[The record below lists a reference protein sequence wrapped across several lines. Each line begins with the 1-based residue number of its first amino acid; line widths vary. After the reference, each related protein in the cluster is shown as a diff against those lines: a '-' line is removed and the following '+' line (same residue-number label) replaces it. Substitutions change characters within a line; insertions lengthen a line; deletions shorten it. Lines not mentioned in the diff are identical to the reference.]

1 MPINPEGGFET
12 EMERDLRI
20 NRKRYAH
27 RVYTNANKC
36 LLDEKFRVFHC
47 KRCTAHVLIT
57 DADVEGA
64 PRRRTDNAPVFCPD
78 KNLVKLRTK
87 PVKEPVKVKR
97 LKGLETQYLHAC
109 ADCGQNVAYQSVP
122 HDDPKAV
129 PFVYLIETAVI
140 FPKSSTKRRQRCRVC
155 GFVPRN
161 EQHFEDHKRERG
173 HWDQE
178 SGTFS
183 ATEDNNDTPI
193 NPIIVG

>member
-12 EMERDLRI
+12 ELERDLRI
-20 NRKRYAH
+20 NRKRYAS
-27 RVYTNANKC
+27 RVYTNANKF

-47 KRCTAHVLIT
+47 KRCTSHVLIT
-57 DADVEGA
+57 DADVDAA

-87 PVKEPVKVKR
+87 PIAEPVKVKR

-109 ADCGQNVAYQSVP
+109 AECGQHVAYQSVP
-122 HDDPKAV
+122 HDKGQSV
-129 PFVYLIETAVI
+129 PFVYIIETAVI
-140 FPKSSTKRRQRCRVC
+140 FPKKAFKPRLRCRVC
-155 GFVPRN
+155 GFIPRN

-173 HWDQE
+173 HWDQD
-178 SGTFS
+178 SGNFP
-183 ATEDNNDTPI
+183 ATEEPNDAPL